1 MFRKFMDWVRRV
13 LGKLINKST
22 IKEKLQID
30 VAVSGEMAD
39 AIDLWSKIYENKAPW
54 LSSTVQSLN
63 LGSAIAGEI
72 ARLVTIEL
80 KSEITGSP
88 RAEYLQTQYQPVLD
102 KLRQYCEYGCAKGGI
117 VFKPYIDGKRIAVD
131 AVHADRFFPTAF
143 DGSGNITG
151 AVFVERLTKG
161 KKYYTR
167 FERHN
172 LFNRGYEI
180 TNAAYVS
187 DVESM
192 IGREA
197 DLAGIDEW
205 ASLEAHSIIQNI
217 DTPLFAYFKAAQ
229 ANTTDTD
236 SPLGVSVYARAVDL
250 LQEADKQYSR
260 LLWEFEGGELA
271 IDADVTM
278 FQDVGKDKV
287 VFPKGKERL
296 FRTFR
301 GLGGDTEE
309 QLKTFSSALR
319 DESFNNG
326 LNTLL
331 IRIEDNCGLARGT
344 FSNPQGEART
354 ATELKI
360 LKQRSYATV
369 ADNQKSLQAAL
380 EQLIYAM
387 DVWTT
392 LGKLAPAGDYEVSFK
407 WDDSIIV
414 DSEAEQLIR
423 MQEVAAGILKPEEYI
438 KWRYGITDDAKI
450 LEMMP
455 AMNKLVE

>member
-1 MFRKFMDWVRRV
+1 
-13 LGKLINKST
+13 
-22 IKEKLQID
+22 
-30 VAVSGEMAD
+30 
-39 AIDLWSKIYENKAPW
+39 
-54 LSSTVQSLN
+54 
-63 LGSAIAGEI
+63 
-72 ARLVTIEL
+72 
-80 KSEITGSP
+80 
-88 RAEYLQTQYQPVLD
+88 EYLQPQYQPVLD
-102 KLRQYCEYGCAKGGI
+102 KLRQCCEYGCAKGGI

-143 DGSGNITG
+143 DGSGKITG

-192 IGREA
+192 IGRET
-197 DLAGIDEW
+197 DLASVDEW

-229 ANTTDTD
+229 ANTTDTG

-271 IDADVTM
+271 IHADCTL
-278 FQDVGKDKV
+278 FDIGSDGKRRI
-287 VFPKGKERL
+287 PAGKERL
-296 FRTFR
+296 YAA
-301 GLGGDTEE
+301 LNMGDEVN
-309 QLKTFSSALR
+309 QLKTFSPALR

-392 LGKLAPAGDYEVSFK
+392 LGKLAPAGNYEVSFK